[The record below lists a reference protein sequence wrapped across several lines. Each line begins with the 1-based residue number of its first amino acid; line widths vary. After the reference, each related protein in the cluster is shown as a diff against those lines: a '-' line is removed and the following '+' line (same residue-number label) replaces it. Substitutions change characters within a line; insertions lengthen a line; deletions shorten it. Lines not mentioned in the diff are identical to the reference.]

1 MGCLASLIAAGFAV
15 LGTFGSAKAQ
25 LFAYVLEPEGPT
37 YTTATVDVVDLR
49 THDVTQVHLGGDAFS
64 GTATP
69 NNALYLVRDHTDADA
84 MNMPLYGL
92 SIVET
97 ATRSLRSIL
106 PLQSDGGVAA
116 APDAPLAYV
125 TGCNPS
131 GVLGVLDI
139 ASAEMVDEIPLDVN
153 PQNVW
158 LSLSGATAYVTDG
171 GDCAGT
177 GLTDDSIAAVDMIAR
192 REIARIPLGGV
203 PIVVAISPR
212 EDRVYVTKHVYPAR
226 TSVAMI
232 ETATN
237 TVMGEIP
244 VDNTGDMAIAP
255 DGARLY
261 VVSSPNDAAPQVS
274 VIDTA
279 TLQAVGA
286 ILLQPSDNPGGVAV
300 HPSGSTVYV
309 TYRSEDGQSYLAEVD
324 AATNAITEAIPIPYN
339 GSVTLVNGCAGD
351 CDADGQVTV
360 NEIIASVDVA
370 LGYATVRACPTVDRN
385 GDGRVTVDE
394 LVRSVQTALD
404 GCGAS

>member
-1 MGCLASLIAAGFAV
+1 VLIAAGFPV
-15 LGTFGSAKAQ
+15 LGMFDAAKAQ

-64 GTATP
+64 GTVTP

-84 MNMPLYGL
+84 MNVPLYGL

-116 APDAPLAYV
+116 PPDAPVAYV
-125 TGCNPS
+125 TGCNPA
-131 GVLGVLDI
+131 GVLDVLDI
-139 ASAEMVDEIPLDVN
+139 ASGAMLDEIPLDVN
-153 PQNVW
+153 PQNMW
-158 LSLSGATAYVTDG
+158 LSASGATAYVTDG
-171 GDCAGT
+171 GQCAGT
-177 GLTDDSIAAVDMIAR
+177 GLTDDSIAAVDMTAH

-203 PIVVAISPR
+203 PRVVAISPH
-212 EDRVYVTKHVYPAR
+212 EDRVYATKTAYPAR
-226 TSVAMI
+226 TSVAAI

-261 VVSSPNDAAPQVS
+261 VVSYPNDAPPQVS

-279 TLQAVGA
+279 TLQPAGAVPF
-286 ILLQPSDNPGGVAV
+286 QPSDSPAGVAV
-300 HPSGSTVYV
+300 HPSGSPIYV

-324 AATNAITEAIPIPYN
+324 AATNAITDAIPIPYA
-339 GSVTLVNGCAGD
+339 GSLTLVNGCAGD
-351 CDADGQVTV
+351 CNANGQVTV
-360 NEIIASVDVA
+360 SEIITSVNVA
-370 LGYATVRACPTVDRN
+370 LGLTAVQACPTVDRN

-394 LVRSVQTALD
+394 LVRSVETALD
-404 GCGAS
+404 GCGGA